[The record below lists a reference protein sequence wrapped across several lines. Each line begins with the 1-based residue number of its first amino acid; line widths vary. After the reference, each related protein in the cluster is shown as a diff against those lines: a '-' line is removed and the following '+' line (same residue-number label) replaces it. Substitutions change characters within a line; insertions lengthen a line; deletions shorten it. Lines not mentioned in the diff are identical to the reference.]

1 MNRTQVINNILKQ
14 RKPLVQKIE
23 QVETLLSQR
32 QEFLKELEQLRLAI
46 IPQLDNPVSVELLKK
61 LDLNKLQS
69 LIDSALSALSK
80 LKRRFARTTL
90 NIGVVGRA
98 RQGKSRLLQSISG
111 LTRTEI
117 PDGDREHC
125 TGVRSTIYH
134 NRDDNQETYGVV
146 WFHSE
151 RSFLQEI
158 ITPYYAQLQLGTP
171 PQSIKE
177 FAQNDLSELPAA
189 LKTFAEYKAKYEH
202 LKRYKDNLGRYYKL
216 LGTTKAEPLKI
227 TREQIR
233 EYVAQDNE
241 QGERIYF
248 NYLAVKEVKI
258 ICPFPQADIGQIA
271 LIDLP
276 GLGDTGI
283 GDQERLIKTVG
294 EDVDVIIFVK
304 KPQKGDYW
312 ADVDVK
318 LYDITKSSLV
328 EIPVSL
334 WSYMILNH
342 TPTVVDNY
350 LNCQDLQKS
359 IKDNHIEVLQTVI
372 VDCTEKNAVS
382 VFLDKILNDLVYSIT
397 DLDRKYARTCQDR
410 IQELGNMINY
420 ELNQVR
426 TLLDD
431 YANIPR
437 QFLGLF
443 NRFIDNLSY
452 SMMELRQELK
462 QKIGTVDPYFENQVK
477 LALDTCKLN
486 PGIPS
491 ENAILHRYVQPEYK
505 GSLRSVYYAYI
516 AELRAHISQ
525 HFLSLNQGLQQ
536 SMFNLKNTV
545 ANLLIDQ
552 VRLGELTDQRGVDF
566 LKYMA
571 TLFESKN
578 NKLEL
583 GFRTFADFE
592 MSYGALLLQLIRQH
606 LNELLSPD
614 TNEMLLSSDT
624 NEMPLSLDTS
634 EMKGIKNILDKT
646 VEMLSPL
653 APNEMDLKNI
663 TANTVKKNLQLLYD
677 EAIAKC
683 EATLNEW
690 LTKPSEVE
698 FFMFEEFS
706 DRILFAEGMKDEWF
720 AFLDDDEIRSKVW
733 IEFRQIEERK
743 HLQMSWKN
751 QVTKTMIPNQ
761 ELVFL

>member
-1 MNRTQVINNILKQ
+1 
-14 RKPLVQKIE
+14 
-23 QVETLLSQR
+23 
-32 QEFLKELEQLRLAI
+32 
-46 IPQLDNPVSVELLKK
+46 
-61 LDLNKLQS
+61 
-69 LIDSALSALSK
+69 
-80 LKRRFARTTL
+80 
-90 NIGVVGRA
+90 
-98 RQGKSRLLQSISG
+98 
-111 LTRTEI
+111 
-117 PDGDREHC
+117 
-125 TGVRSTIYH
+125 
-134 NRDDNQETYGVV
+134 
-146 WFHSE
+146 
-151 RSFLQEI
+151 
-158 ITPYYAQLQLGTP
+158 
-171 PQSIKE
+171 
-177 FAQNDLSELPAA
+177 
-189 LKTFAEYKAKYEH
+189 
-202 LKRYKDNLGRYYKL
+202 
-216 LGTTKAEPLKI
+216 
-227 TREQIR
+227 
-233 EYVAQDNE
+233 
-241 QGERIYF
+241 
-248 NYLAVKEVKI
+248 
-258 ICPFPQADIGQIA
+258 
-271 LIDLP
+271 
-276 GLGDTGI
+276 
-283 GDQERLIKTVG
+283 
-294 EDVDVIIFVK
+294 
-304 KPQKGDYW
+304 
-312 ADVDVK
+312 
-318 LYDITKSSLV
+318 
-328 EIPVSL
+328 
-334 WSYMILNH
+334 MILNH

-372 VDCTEKNAVS
+372 VDCAEKNAVS
-382 VFLDKILNDLVYSIT
+382 VFLDKVLNDLVYSIT

-410 IQELGNMINY
+410 IQELGNMINS

-431 YANIPR
+431 YANIQR
-437 QFLGLF
+437 QSLELF

-452 SMMELRQELK
+452 SMMELRQELQ

-477 LALDTCKLN
+477 QALDTCKLD

-491 ENAILHRYVQPEYK
+491 ENAILRRSVQPEYK

-536 SMFNLKNTV
+536 SMFNLKNTM
-545 ANLLIDQ
+545 ANLLIDE

-566 LKYMA
+566 LKYME

-606 LNELLSPD
+606 LNDLLSPD
-614 TNEMLLSSDT
+614 TNKMDIENMT
-624 NEMPLSLDTS
+624 A
-634 EMKGIKNILDKT
+634 KT
-646 VEMLSPL
+646 VEMLSSL
-653 APNEMDLKNI
+653 APNEI
-663 TANTVKKNLQLLYD
+663 TANTVEMLSSLAPNEITAKTVKNNLQLLYD

-706 DRILFAEGMKDEWF
+706 DRILFAEGMKDEWS
-720 AFLDDDEIRSKVW
+720 AFLNDDEIRSKVW

>member
-1 MNRTQVINNILKQ
+1 MNRTQVINQILQQ

-23 QVETLLSQR
+23 QVETLLKQR
-32 QEFLKELEQLRLAI
+32 QEFLKELEQLRLTI

-69 LIDSALSALSK
+69 LIDSALEALSK

-111 LTRTEI
+111 LTGAEI

-134 NRDDNQETYGVV
+134 NRNGNQETYGVV

-158 ITPYYAQLQLGTP
+158 ITPYYAQLKLGTP
-171 PQSIKE
+171 PQSIQE
-177 FAQNDLSELPAA
+177 FAQNDLPELPAA
-189 LKTFAEYKAKYEH
+189 LNTSAEYKAKYEH
-202 LKRYKDNLGRYYKL
+202 LKRYKDNLGKYYKL
-216 LGTTKAEPLKI
+216 LGTTEAKALKI

-241 QGERIYF
+241 QGDRIYF

-258 ICPFPQADIGQIA
+258 FCPFPQADIGQIA

-359 IKDNHIEVLQTVI
+359 IKDNHIEVQETVI
-372 VDCTEKNAVS
+372 VDCAEKTEVS
-382 VFLDKILNDLVYSIT
+382 VFLDQVLNNLVSSIKN
-397 DLDRKYARTCQDR
+397 LDRKYARTCQDR
-410 IQELGNMINY
+410 IQELGDIINS

-452 SMMELRQELK
+452 SMMELRQELQ

-477 LALDTCKLN
+477 LALDTCKLD

-491 ENAILHRYVQPEYK
+491 EDDILRRSVHPEYK

-525 HFLSLNQGLQQ
+525 HFLSLNQGLQE

-545 ANLLIDQ
+545 ANLLIDE
-552 VRLGELTDQRGVDF
+552 VRLGELTDQRGVNF

-606 LNELLSPD
+606 LNDLLSPD
-614 TNEMLLSSDT
+614 TNKMDIENMNAKIIEVLSS
-624 NEMPLSLDTS
+624 
-634 EMKGIKNILDKT
+634 
-646 VEMLSPL
+646 L
-653 APNEMDLKNI
+653 APNEIAAKTMMLSSEMLSSLVPNEI
-663 TANTVKKNLQLLYD
+663 TTKTVKKNLQLLYD

-733 IEFRQIEERK
+733 MEFRQIEERK

-751 QVTKTMIPNQ
+751 QVIKTMIPNQ